1 MIYPPSS
8 CPREANAFAEWGV
21 VAIAMP
27 GSTSVGTHV
36 LDVVTDVMSIVG
48 SGGNLHGARRGRRLL
63 TKELTLCVSL
73 T

>member
-1 MIYPPSS
+1 MLPPPMIYPPSS
-8 CPREANAFAEWGV
+8 CSFAEWGV

-27 GSTSVGTHV
+27 GSTSVGAHV

-63 TKELTLCVSL
+63 TKELTLCVFL

>member
-1 MIYPPSS
+1 
-8 CPREANAFAEWGV
+8 V

-27 GSTSVGTHV
+27 GSASVGAHV

-48 SGGNLHGARRGRRLL
+48 SGGNLHGAHRGCMLL